1 MNCFPF
7 GSTYRG
13 ERKKMQPMNVSKRAT
28 TSMSL
33 ACVWT
38 INKRK
43 HEKLSQRSCAV
54 VACAKKLQVIDLES
68 ALGFC
73 GKLLLRPRVHRS
85 SVLVSHS
92 SRENVNV
99 NIDGN
104 QLIRPKFSWA
114 KLFLLSIE
122 ESSSRCREWDIKHRM
137 VRPHREQARRKTHLV
152 PAGRVRDVNNF
163 EFSARCQSVG
173 VPASGRRRKRT
184 IWELRYRQSS
194 LVFVETLF
202 EWKV

>member
-1 MNCFPF
+1 
-7 GSTYRG
+7 
-13 ERKKMQPMNVSKRAT
+13 MQPMNVSKRAT

-43 HEKLSQRSCAV
+43 HEKLSQRSCAL

-104 QLIRPKFSWA
+104 QLIRPKFSGA
-114 KLFLLSIE
+114 KLFLLSIVKKVRLVAASE
-122 ESSSRCREWDIKHRM
+122 TLSIEWCAHT
-137 VRPHREQARRKTHLV
+137 EQARRKTHLV

-173 VPASGRRRKRT
+173 APASGRRRKRT
-184 IWELRYRQSS
+184 I
-194 LVFVETLF
+194 
-202 EWKV
+202 